1 MNTHEL
7 SSGKVHGTVLLFMP
21 RAKEKS
27 DEKAKEENISAGRFP
42 LVHELV
48 KFADIRRHYREMRE
62 ALKASNRSKGSYQ
75 GWVTRWKNKF
85 EASEL
90 KNQKLE
96 IEIKQVLSDKQQL
109 GDQIREIS
117 EKFQGMGQTLAKL
130 EAFEAAVDHLSEI
143 KAIADD
149 QQRATGHWSAN
160 ATQDLSRAVDT
171 FLETVDEILQEDS
184 DENRSEDAES

>member
-1 MNTHEL
+1 
-7 SSGKVHGTVLLFMP
+7 MP
-21 RAKEKS
+21 RAKPKS
-27 DEKAKEENISAGRFP
+27 NEKAKEENISAGRFP

-85 EASEL
+85 QASEL
-90 KNQKLE
+90 ERQKLE
-96 IEIKQVLSDKQQL
+96 IEIKQHLSDKQQL

-130 EAFEAAVDHLSEI
+130 EAFEAAVDHLAEI
-143 KAIADD
+143 KSVADD

-184 DENRSEDAES
+184 GENELEDIEQ

>member
-1 MNTHEL
+1 
-7 SSGKVHGTVLLFMP
+7 MP
-21 RAKEKS
+21 RAKAKS
-27 DEKAKEENISAGRFP
+27 SEQADDANISARRFP

-48 KFADIRRHYREMRE
+48 QFADIRKHYREMRE
-62 ALKASNRSKGSYQ
+62 ALKASNRSKGSYKS
-75 GWVTRWKNKF
+75 WVTRWKNKF

-90 KNQKLE
+90 EKQKLE

-130 EAFEAAVDHLSEI
+130 EAFEAAVDHLAET

-149 QQRATGHWSAN
+149 QQRATGHWGAN

-184 DENRSEDAES
+184 GENKSEDAES